1 MQSTVRRERLEKML
15 LLTILGCLEGVKS
28 GAVMIDEAEKII
40 FSPYIIK
47 KLRSKK
53 CNEKIVEIVEKGCE
67 LEDIYSLLPENFDNV
82 IEELK
87 QETVMLAKDYEECVE
102 RFWLEEY
109 LG

>member
-28 GAVMIDEAEKII
+28 GAVM
-40 FSPYIIK
+40 
-47 KLRSKK
+47 
-53 CNEKIVEIVEKGCE
+53 
-67 LEDIYSLLPENFDNV
+67 
-82 IEELK
+82 
-87 QETVMLAKDYEECVE
+87 LAKDYEECVE